1 MFSIGYIPYSFPRDP
16 IKVNQAVEHL
26 VLAQVLEPLVTVDNE
41 GQVVSGV
48 ASRWSFSSNNESF
61 EFLIDRKKRFENG
74 KQILAKDVAYS
85 ITRHLT
91 SSDSQSFQFLQ
102 NIESITIEEE
112 HKISIR
118 LKQPQP
124 AILKAL
130 SRSQLGIV
138 PDGWAF
144 DENSDK
150 PFISSGKYTLVRKGS
165 EWFLNLRRDLFDEA
179 PADVIKEWKI
189 IFGSPSEAEIASQPV
204 PDYIPLARKGVIESL
219 KRESRFSN
227 SSYHIE
233 DSFSLAQTAAWWF
246 PRGQNYG
253 DIAFRKLAMGAVR
266 ELFERRRA
274 KLRYRKSTGLVP
286 HGVPGCLTEVITFPV
301 HPPSDQTM
309 NIKIMLSA
317 ANFKEIFDSD
327 DQLFV
332 EQKYNVRF
340 ELFIETLNWKEELEI
355 QKPDVYIVAW
365 LGGFAEPEGFL
376 TVLTSMLRI
385 DFDEYFG
392 SAKSTYEKGSAEFQ
406 VSERNRLFQ
415 EFNTALLLTEKMVP
429 AWQPSIFSVAKVGL
443 KTEKN
448 LLRYTPD
455 LFGVRFER

>member
-1 MFSIGYIPYSFPRDP
+1 MFTIGYIPHSFPRDP
-16 IKVNQAVEHL
+16 IKVNQAGEHL
-26 VLAQVLEPLVTVDNE
+26 VLAQVLEPLVTVDSE
-41 GQVVSGV
+41 GTVVSGI
-48 ASRWSFSSNNESF
+48 ASRWSFSADSKSV
-61 EFLIDRKKRFENG
+61 EFVIDSSKRFQNG
-74 KQILAKDVAYS
+74 KQILASDVAYS

-91 SSDSQSFQFLQ
+91 SRDSQSFHFLQ
-102 NIESITIEEE
+102 NIESVQVEEE
-112 HKISIR
+112 IKISIR

-138 PDGWAF
+138 PHGWVF
-144 DENSDK
+144 DDSSDT
-150 PFISSGKYTLVRKGS
+150 PFISSGKYTLVRKGA
-165 EWFLNLRRDLFDEA
+165 EWFLSLREDLLDKV

-189 IFGSPSEAEIASQPV
+189 TFGSPSDSEITLQPI

-219 KRESRFSN
+219 KRDSRFSG
-227 SSYHIE
+227 SSYQIE

-253 DIAFRKLAMGAVR
+253 DIAFRKIAMGAVR

-286 HGVPGCLTEVITFPV
+286 HGVLGCLTDVITFPF

-317 ANFKEIFDSD
+317 ANFKEIFNSD

-332 EQKYNVRF
+332 EQKYNVKF
-340 ELFIETLNWKEELEI
+340 EVFIEISNWREELEI
-355 QKPDVYIVAW
+355 QKPDVYVIAW
-365 LGGFAEPEGFL
+365 LGGFSEPEGFL

-385 DFDEYFG
+385 DFDEYFE
-392 SAKSTYEKGSAEFQ
+392 SAKSTYDKASAELR
-406 VSERNRLFQ
+406 VKERDRLFQ
-415 EFNTALLLTEKMVP
+415 KFNAELVLTEKMVP
-429 AWQPSIFSVAKVGL
+429 AWQPPIFSVAKVGL
-443 KTEKN
+443 KTERN
-448 LLRYTPD
+448 LLRHNPD
-455 LFGVRFER
+455 LSNVIFQW